1 VAGRAGRIDEEK
13 FPPEVKRRI
22 ARLRRLLG
30 LSAIAF
36 NSDPTSMVYGLYTVR
51 RTQVYLD
58 DRQATKLRSVAR
70 ATQRTVS
77 EIIREA
83 IDEKLDRPDEGKAF
97 DSALAQAAGIWAD
110 RDDLGS
116 TDDYVRRLRRDRRG
130 GAVP

>member
-1 VAGRAGRIDEEK
+1 LQSE
-13 FPPEVKRRI
+13 PERGGSELAVGLTPAFERC
-22 ARLRRLLG
+22 LRR
-30 LSAIAF
+30 SAIAF
-36 NSDPTSMVYGLYTVR
+36 KTDPPRLVYDLYTMR

-58 DRQATKLRSVAR
+58 DRQATKLKSVAR

-83 IDEKLDRPDEGKAF
+83 IDEKLERPDEGKAF

>member
-1 VAGRAGRIDEEK
+1 
-13 FPPEVKRRI
+13 
-22 ARLRRLLG
+22 
-30 LSAIAF
+30 
-36 NSDPTSMVYGLYTVR
+36 MVYDLYTMR

-83 IDEKLDRPDEGKAF
+83 IDEKLDRPSEAKAF
-97 DSALAQAAGIWAD
+97 DLALSQVAGIWSD
-110 RDDLGS
+110 RDLGS

-130 GAVP
+130 RPAR